1 MGRKQKGGKLEGYHV
16 TCLFPQHG
24 SPTAV
29 EVQIESAL
37 EGLFR
42 RSISSQSFQ
51 VCTTV
56 LRRVMKYGFPYLAER
71 RVREARPRT
80 RVTTHRTITRGIS
93 MHINIHAQ
101 GHPQGHPRTSD
112 LRIRLLTRKPFEMNP
127 MTLERPPDTFR

>member
-1 MGRKQKGGKLEGYHV
+1 MGQKQKGGKLEGYHV

-51 VCTTV
+51 LHMMVN
-56 LRRVMKYGFPYLAER
+56 LSL
-71 RVREARPRT
+71 
-80 RVTTHRTITRGIS
+80 
-93 MHINIHAQ
+93 
-101 GHPQGHPRTSD
+101 
-112 LRIRLLTRKPFEMNP
+112 
-127 MTLERPPDTFR
+127 MTLGKVPSTKKVVSLCDR